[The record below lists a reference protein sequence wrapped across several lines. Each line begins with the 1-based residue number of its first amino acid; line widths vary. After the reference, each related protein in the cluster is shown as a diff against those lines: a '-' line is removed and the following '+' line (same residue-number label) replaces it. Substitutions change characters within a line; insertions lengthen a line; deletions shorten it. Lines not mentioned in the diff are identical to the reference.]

1 LADFYNQEQKYTNMY
16 LAPDKFTFR
25 LAKANTKH
33 TPLLITVELMLV
45 MTLYV
50 VTETLDVYTPSSKR
64 WSVTTGMELPLVKIL
79 DENG

>member
-1 LADFYNQEQKYTNMY
+1 
-16 LAPDKFTFR
+16 
-25 LAKANTKH
+25 
-33 TPLLITVELMLV
+33 MLV